1 MCSVREDVINSVYVM
16 SYSKDVRTQLTQIS
30 GGFQPLH
37 VYSYWSTSVNQS
49 VNQRKL
55 NAIICKLRIQ
65 IDDETTGNIQLRR
78 FETWKP
84 KGLRSKRDCSRTHFV
99 LLVYLAHVLTVKVS

>member
-1 MCSVREDVINSVYVM
+1 MCSVREDVINSVYDRM
-16 SYSKDVRTQLTQIS
+16 SCRIVKTCERNLLKYLVDFNLYMYTAIGV
-30 GGFQPLH
+30 H
-37 VYSYWSTSVNQS
+37 ASVNES

-84 KGLRSKRDCSRTHFV
+84 KGLRSKRDCSS
-99 LLVYLAHVLTVKVS
+99 Y